1 LLTEIVLHKC
11 TSAHKLVSSLKEN
24 IATSKA
30 NNSYPK
36 WSDEFLTF
44 CEHTA
49 DATLDFIDKR
59 LPALEGSNQELNILS
74 LIQGWEVLHTF
85 IKPVLDA
92 DTLKVPYPLVH
103 FLSEH
108 IGGLEAVKGT
118 KIVIELIPEL
128 NYLQHRHTSVRIAM
142 RLLKIIIGA
151 AYEVPWFGFLGLP
164 YSQSNSLFMNCLLY
178 HEAGHFIA
186 EEINLFPEEDIP
198 ELTKELKSDFKR
210 YANWAGMTIQVWMEE
225 LFADIVAVKLIGP
238 AYTYASME
246 LLRLVHNLSR
256 TNIRTFSIN
265 HPADALRF
273 REQLKILKADNWE
286 SSAETKQWQELKK
299 IANIRQNT
307 YLPPD
312 DEDPS
317 MRKKWLKLIE
327 FLCRPKNIKKVHDLA
342 DQYLA
347 DRANPCDCFM
357 QSAAIIRECLQHGIV
372 PSWSGMQRQIPHPTA
387 IINGAVFF
395 LLSDMDDLYKIVP
408 SINKNKVGER
418 ASLEKRLEMWC
429 IKGIED
435 WLLRKNKNQ

>member
-1 LLTEIVLHKC
+1 MLTEIVLHKC
-11 TSAHKLVSSLKEN
+11 TSAHKLVSSLKVS

-44 CEHTA
+44 CEHAA

-103 FLSEH
+103 FLSEN
-108 IGGLEAVKGT
+108 IGGLEEVKGT

-151 AYEVPWFGFLGLP
+151 AYEVPRFGFLGLP
-164 YSQSNSLFMNCLLY
+164 YSQSKSLFMNCLLY

-186 EEINLFPEEDIP
+186 EEINLFPEEDLP

-256 TNIRTFSIN
+256 TDIRTFSIN

-286 SSAETKQWQELKK
+286 SSVETKQWQELKK

-317 MRKKWLKLIE
+317 MRKKWLKLIK

-357 QSAAIIRECLQHGIV
+357 KSAEIIRECLQHGIV
-372 PSWSGMQRQIPHPTA
+372 PSWSGMKRQIPHPTA

-429 IKGIED
+429 TKGIED

>member
-1 LLTEIVLHKC
+1 MLSEIVLHKC
-11 TSAHKLVSSLKEN
+11 TSAHKLVSSLKESVA
-24 IATSKA
+24 ISKA
-30 NNSYPK
+30 DNSYPK

-49 DATLDFIDKR
+49 DATLDFIDER
-59 LPALEGSNQELNILS
+59 LGALVERDQELNILS

-92 DTLKVPYPLVH
+92 DTLKVPYPFVH

-108 IGGLEAVKGT
+108 IGGLEAVKGS

-128 NYLQHRHTSVRIAM
+128 NYLQHRHTSVRSAM
-142 RLLKIIIGA
+142 RLLKFITSA
-151 AYEVPWFGFLGLP
+151 AYEVPRLGFLGLP
-164 YSQSNSLFMNCLLY
+164 YSQSKSLFMNCLLY

-186 EEINLFPEEDIP
+186 EEINLFPNEDLL
-198 ELTKELKSDFKR
+198 ELTEELKSDFKQ
-210 YANWAGMTIQVWMEE
+210 YADWAGMTIQIWMEE

-246 LLRLVHNLSR
+246 LLRLVYNLSKKDL
-256 TNIRTFSIN
+256 RTFSID

-273 REQLKILKADNWE
+273 REQLKILRADRWE
-286 SSAETKQWQELKK
+286 SCVVPKHWQELEK
-299 IANIRQNT
+299 IAAIRKNT

-312 DEDPS
+312 VEYPS
-317 MRKKWLKLIE
+317 MEEKWRKLIR
-327 FLCRPKNIKKVHDLA
+327 FMCRPDILQKVHDLA
-342 DQYLA
+342 DLHLA

-357 QSAAIIRECLQHGIV
+357 ESGAIIRECLQHGIV

-395 LLSDMDDLYKIVP
+395 LLSDMDALYKIVP
-408 SINKNKVGER
+408 SINKNKAGER
-418 ASLEKRLEMWC
+418 ASLEKRVEMWC

-435 WLLRKNKNQ
+435 WILRKNKDQ

>member
-1 LLTEIVLHKC
+1 
-11 TSAHKLVSSLKEN
+11 VS

-108 IGGLEAVKGT
+108 IGGLEVVKGK

-151 AYEVPWFGFLGLP
+151 AYEVPRFGFLGLP
-164 YSQSNSLFMNCLLY
+164 YSQSKSLFMNCLLY

-256 TNIRTFSIN
+256 TDIRTFSIN

-357 QSAAIIRECLQHGIV
+357 QSAAIIRECLKHGIV

-435 WLLRKNKNQ
+435 WLLRKNKN

>member
-1 LLTEIVLHKC
+1 
-11 TSAHKLVSSLKEN
+11 LKEG

-49 DATLDFIDKR
+49 NATLDFIDKK
-59 LPALEGSNQELNILS
+59 LPTLEESNQELTILS

-92 DTLKVPYPLVH
+92 DTLKVPYPLIQ

-108 IGGLEAVKGT
+108 IGGMEAVKGS

-128 NYLQHRHTSVRIAM
+128 NYLQERHTSVRIAM

-151 AYEVPWFGFLGLP
+151 TYEVPRLGFLGLP
-164 YSQSNSLFMNCLLY
+164 YSQSKSLFMNCLLY

-186 EEINLFPEEDIP
+186 EEMNLFPEEDLP
-198 ELTKELKSDFKR
+198 ELTKELKPNFKR

-225 LFADIVAVKLIGP
+225 LFADIIAVKLIGP

-246 LLRLVHNLSR
+246 LLRLVYNLSR
-256 TNIRTFSIN
+256 RDLRTFSIN

-286 SSAETKQWQELKK
+286 SCTETKQWQELEK

-317 MRKKWLKLIE
+317 MGKKWLKLIQ
-327 FLCRPKNIKKVHDLA
+327 FLCRAENIKKVHDLT
-342 DQYLA
+342 DQYLVGR
-347 DRANPCDCFM
+347 DNPCDHFVK
-357 QSAAIIRECLQHGIV
+357 SAAMIRECLQHGIV
-372 PSWSGMQRQIPHPTA
+372 PSWSGMQKPIPHPTA

-395 LLSDMDDLYKIVP
+395 LLSEMDALYEIIP
-408 SINKNKVGER
+408 SINKNKAGER
-418 ASLEKRLEMWC
+418 ALLENRLEMWC

>member
-1 LLTEIVLHKC
+1 LLTEKVLHKC
-11 TSAHKLVSSLKEN
+11 TSAQKIVSSLKES

-36 WSDEFLTF
+36 RSDEFLRF
-44 CEHTA
+44 CEDTA
-49 DATLDFIDKR
+49 DATLDFIDKK
-59 LPALEGSNQELNILS
+59 LPTLAESDQELNILS

-108 IGGLEAVKGT
+108 IGGLEIVKGS

-128 NYLQHRHTSVRIAM
+128 NYLQERHTSVRIAM
-142 RLLKIIIGA
+142 RLLKIIIGD
-151 AYEVPWFGFLGLP
+151 AYELPRFGFLGLP
-164 YSQSNSLFMNCLLY
+164 YSQSKSLFMNCLLY

-186 EEINLFPEEDIP
+186 EEINLFPEEDLP
-198 ELTKELKSDFKR
+198 ELNKELKPDFKR

-238 AYTYASME
+238 AYTYAYME
-246 LLRLVHNLSR
+246 LLRLVYNLSR
-256 TNIRTFSIN
+256 ADLRTFSIN

-286 SSAETKQWQELKK
+286 SSAETKQWQELEK

-317 MRKKWLKLIE
+317 MRKKWLKLIK
-327 FLCRPKNIKKVHDLA
+327 FLCHPENINKVHDLA
-342 DQYLA
+342 DQYLVGR
-347 DRANPCDCFM
+347 DNPCDHFVK
-357 QSAAIIRECLQHGIV
+357 SAAKIRECLQHGIV
-372 PSWSGMQRQIPHPTA
+372 PSWSGMQQPIAHPTA

-395 LLSDMDDLYKIVP
+395 LLSEMDALYEIVP
-408 SINKNKVGER
+408 SINKNKARER
-418 ASLEKRLEMWC
+418 ASLENRLEMWC

-435 WLLRKNKNQ
+435 WLLRKKNQ